1 MLPCSSYS
9 ACGLLSRHNFVGG
22 RKWKPMATNAGVEPC
37 PFRQKQTIQQVAAC
51 CCQWQPCT
59 RHRGFVICVS
69 VRLLCYVFLSF
80 FFFFLTC
87 VLPCFCRKG
96 RERLR
101 WPVTDMKFQTDLRKC
116 TRESYFLRVVVF
128 FAVHAWNMHM
138 TWFRPAG
145 HGGMK
150 TPLKLSLYP
159 HDATH
164 CRTLVV
170 CSSFAP
176 FPKIC
181 FQQTF
186 YRFQKSVV
194 FFLLL
199 FVLAKVA
206 RSSKHR

>member
-22 RKWKPMATNAGVEPC
+22 SKWKPMATNAGVEPC
-37 PFRQKQTIQQVAAC
+37 PFRQKQTIQQVAAR

-69 VRLLCYVFLSF
+69 VRTSVLLQERQGAFEM
-80 FFFFLTC
+80 TC
-87 VLPCFCRKG
+87 HWYEVSD
-96 RERLR
+96 
-101 WPVTDMKFQTDLRKC
+101 WLRKC
-116 TRESYFLRVVVF
+116 TRESYFLRVVVV

-181 FQQTF
+181 FQQIF

-194 FFLLL
+194 FFCCCL
-199 FVLAKVA
+199 F
-206 RSSKHR
+206 